1 MVRGSGRADESGME
15 HARRRPFL
23 SPRERDVLCLLAE
36 GCSNDD
42 VGLALQ
48 ISPAT
53 VRSHL
58 ANAKY
63 KLGAANRTAAVARAL
78 REQLIS

>member
-1 MVRGSGRADESGME
+1 VE
-15 HARRRPFL
+15 HPRRRPVL

-48 ISPAT
+48 IPPAT